1 MAGINNLKEIYE
13 KKGESFLN
21 GLLNQYLII
30 NEKVDGAFFGVKKTQ
45 DDKFKYFK
53 KSGEITYV
61 DQVLMKYYNPAIQ
74 HFQNMPEEKRQR
86 IPANFFFGFEYFTKS
101 DIRSSKRADL
111 PKNNLVLSYIH
122 RLDETGKIVETLQS
136 KEQLTRWATYLEVDA
151 PPIIFEGRLDDEQ
164 KSKILEFVY
173 TEQKSLEEKFKTTS
187 FTKYIISVLCPDETS
202 EFSDR
207 ELETIVFRFYG
218 EDSENEAF
226 LAKLVDPIFQQRSQE
241 VQPKTSNSQDY
252 IWLIVIDL
260 MNHFEMY
267 DIDDLRNMVSDLES
281 YEQKYIDLINQ
292 IFKDFLKDYSEKYD
306 GLELEVPEYL
316 KRPEFELDVNLVG
329 DPEVVNLINKN
340 STNLEIYKVL
350 LNFFRKVRKKSSV
363 GFFTSEMISQL
374 NLIVQKIK
382 NIIMGDAVYEG
393 LFPSFSEFIGAPS
406 DYMAMS
412 EVEHA
417 KQIGEKQEAE
427 NVNILIGGFQPVT
440 MGHIKAAK
448 ALKEKNG
455 NKTVFIAI
463 KREVPTKKSPF
474 SVEMTRLM
482 LNKVQQEYP
491 ELIANVMIVPSGQI
505 SDIIKELRPQYEPIL
520 WGTTDRRVKDYAL
533 QFDYIKKRDIPLRI
547 SKDFKIVELPSFV
560 KSEEIIDLIKSSNFE
575 GFKKETPASIS
586 AEFFNLQKE
595 VGKNIDVNEANQ
607 DSRFS
612 EPDILED
619 QSEDIA

>member
-13 KKGESFLN
+13 KKGESFLS
-21 GLLNQYLII
+21 GLLNQYVII
-30 NEKVDGAFFGVKKTQ
+30 NENVDGAFFGLKKTQ

-74 HFQNMPEEKRQR
+74 HFHNLSDEKRQR

-101 DIRSSKRADL
+101 DSRSSKRADL

-122 RLDETGKIVETLQS
+122 RLDETGKILETLQS
-136 KEQLTRWATYLEVDA
+136 KEQLTRWAEYLEVET
-151 PPIIFEGRLDDEQ
+151 PPIIFEGKLEDEQ

-173 TEQKSLEEKFKTTS
+173 SEQKDLEEKFKTTS
-187 FTKYIISVLCPDETS
+187 FTKYIISVLCPE
-202 EFSDR
+202 EKSDLSNR

-218 EDSENEAF
+218 EGSDNEVF
-226 LAKLVDPIFQQRSQE
+226 LAKLVDPMFQQRSQE
-241 VQPKTSNSQDY
+241 AQPKTSNSQDY

-267 DIDDLRNMVSDLES
+267 DIDNIRKLVSDSET

-292 IFKDFLKDYSEKYD
+292 IFKDFVKEYSEKYD
-306 GLELEVPEYL
+306 GLELEIPEYL
-316 KRPEFELDVNLVG
+316 KRPEFELDMNLVG
-329 DPEVVNLINKN
+329 DPEVVNIINKS

-363 GFFTSEMISQL
+363 GFFTPEMISQL

-393 LFPSFSEFIGAPS
+393 LFPSFSEFIGAPT
-406 DYMAMS
+406 DYIAMS

-417 KQIGEKQEAE
+417 KNIGEKQEAQK
-427 NVNILIGGFQPVT
+427 VNILIGGFQPVT
-440 MGHIKAAK
+440 LGHIKAAT

-455 NKTVFIAI
+455 NKTIFVAI
-463 KREVPTKKSPF
+463 KGAHQTKKSPF
-474 SVEMTRLM
+474 SLAMTQSM

-491 ELIANVMIVPSGQI
+491 ELIANVIIVPNGQI
-505 SDIIKELRPQYEPIL
+505 TDIIKELRPQYEPIL

-533 QFDYIKKRDIPLRI
+533 QLDYIKKRDIPLRI
-547 SKDFKIVELPSFV
+547 SKEFRLVELPSFV
-560 KSEEIIDLIKSSNFE
+560 KSEDMIELIKNSNFE
-575 GFKKETPASIS
+575 KFKTETPTSIS

-595 VGKNIDVNEANQ
+595 VGQHIKVNEANL
-607 DSRFS
+607 DVRLS
-612 EPDILED
+612 EGDLTEED
-619 QSEDIA
+619 TII

>member
-13 KKGESFLN
+13 KKGESFLS
-21 GLLNQYLII
+21 GLLNQYVII
-30 NEKVDGAFFGVKKTQ
+30 NENVDGAFFGLKKTQ

-74 HFQNMPEEKRQR
+74 HFHNLSDEKRQR

-101 DIRSSKRADL
+101 DSRSSKRADL

-122 RLDETGKIVETLQS
+122 RLDETGKILETLQS
-136 KEQLTRWATYLEVDA
+136 KEQLTRWADYLEVET
-151 PPIIFEGRLDDEQ
+151 PPIIFEGKLEDEQ

-173 TEQKSLEEKFKTTS
+173 SEQKDLEEKFKTTS
-187 FTKYIISVLCPDETS
+187 FTKYIISVLCPE
-202 EFSDR
+202 EKSDLSNR

-218 EDSENEAF
+218 EGSDNEVF
-226 LAKLVDPIFQQRSQE
+226 LAKLVDPMFQQRSQE
-241 VQPKTSNSQDY
+241 AQPKTSNSQDY

-267 DIDDLRNMVSDLES
+267 DIDNIRKLVSDSET

-292 IFKDFLKDYSEKYD
+292 IFKDFVKEYSEKYD
-306 GLELEVPEYL
+306 GLELEIPEYL
-316 KRPEFELDVNLVG
+316 KRPEFELDMNLVG
-329 DPEVVNLINKN
+329 DPEVVNIINKS

-363 GFFTSEMISQL
+363 GFFTPEMISQL

-393 LFPSFSEFIGAPS
+393 LFPSFSEFIGAPT
-406 DYMAMS
+406 DYIAMS

-417 KQIGEKQEAE
+417 KNIGEKQEAQK
-427 NVNILIGGFQPVT
+427 VNILIGGFQPVT
-440 MGHIKAAK
+440 LGHIKAAT

-455 NKTVFIAI
+455 NKTIFVAI
-463 KREVPTKKSPF
+463 KGAHQTKKSPF
-474 SVEMTRLM
+474 SLAMTQSM

-491 ELIANVMIVPSGQI
+491 ELIANVIIVPNGQI
-505 SDIIKELRPQYEPIL
+505 TDIIKELRPQYEPIL

-533 QFDYIKKRDIPLRI
+533 QLDYIKKRDIPLRI
-547 SKDFKIVELPSFV
+547 SKEFRLVELPSFV
-560 KSEEIIDLIKSSNFE
+560 KSEDMIELIKNSNFE
-575 GFKKETPASIS
+575 KFKTETPTSIS

-595 VGKNIDVNEANQ
+595 VGQHIKVNEANL
-607 DSRFS
+607 DIRLS
-612 EPDILED
+612 EGDLTEED
-619 QSEDIA
+619 TII

>member
-13 KKGESFLN
+13 KKGESFLS
-21 GLLNQYLII
+21 GLLNQYVII
-30 NEKVDGAFFGVKKTQ
+30 NENVDGAFFGLKKTQ

-74 HFQNMPEEKRQR
+74 HFHNLSDEKRQR

-101 DIRSSKRADL
+101 DSRSSKRADL

-122 RLDETGKIVETLQS
+122 RLDETGKILETLQS
-136 KEQLTRWATYLEVDA
+136 KEQLTRWAEYLEVET
-151 PPIIFEGRLDDEQ
+151 PPIIFEGKLEDEQ

-173 TEQKSLEEKFKTTS
+173 SEQKDLEEKFKTTS
-187 FTKYIISVLCPDETS
+187 FTKYIISVLCPE
-202 EFSDR
+202 EKSDLSNR

-218 EDSENEAF
+218 EGSDNEVF
-226 LAKLVDPIFQQRSQE
+226 LAKLVDPMFQQRSHE
-241 VQPKTSNSQDY
+241 TQPKTSNSQDY

-267 DIDDLRNMVSDLES
+267 DIDNIRKLVSDSET

-292 IFKDFLKDYSEKYD
+292 IFKDFVKEYSEKYD
-306 GLELEVPEYL
+306 GLELEIPEYL
-316 KRPEFELDVNLVG
+316 KRPEFELDMNLVG
-329 DPEVVNLINKN
+329 DPEVVNIINKS

-363 GFFTSEMISQL
+363 GFFTPEMISQL

-393 LFPSFSEFIGAPS
+393 LFPSFSEFIGAPT
-406 DYMAMS
+406 DYIAMS

-417 KQIGEKQEAE
+417 KNIGEKQEAQK
-427 NVNILIGGFQPVT
+427 VNILIGGFQPVT
-440 MGHIKAAK
+440 LGHIKAAT

-455 NKTVFIAI
+455 NKTIFVAI
-463 KREVPTKKSPF
+463 KGAHQTKKSPF
-474 SVEMTRLM
+474 SLAMTQSM

-491 ELIANVMIVPSGQI
+491 ELIANVIIVPNGQI
-505 SDIIKELRPQYEPIL
+505 TDIIKELRPQYEPIL

-533 QFDYIKKRDIPLRI
+533 QLDYIKKRDIPLRI
-547 SKDFKIVELPSFV
+547 SKEFRLVELPSFV
-560 KSEEIIDLIKSSNFE
+560 KSEDMIELIKNSNFE
-575 GFKKETPASIS
+575 KFKTETPTSIS

-595 VGKNIDVNEANQ
+595 VGQHIKVNEANL
-607 DSRFS
+607 DVRLS
-612 EPDILED
+612 EGDLTEED
-619 QSEDIA
+619 TII